1 MGCTNSEEDQVKPE
15 KQEKPK
21 FNRGNKRRV
30 TDSKNKDIRKNYEF
44 ISMLGNGS
52 FGKVR
57 LYRDK
62 NYKELLFA
70 IKTLKKEGISNY
82 HFNLLKREVDILS
95 NMDHPYIVKYFGIF
109 EDDFFIHI
117 VMEYLKGQDL
127 SKIISLKNYNDFN
140 ENQMGQIIHQLLKA
154 LSFIHSKNIIHRD
167 IKPENILFSDKRNIF
182 SLKLIDFGLAAFSEQ
197 DKKIVGTPSYMSP
210 EMVDGN
216 GTYVSDIWSVGVVV
230 YQMLTGKLPFE
241 KNDDEENTNELL
253 YQRIKK
259 EEYNKER
266 LQKIDCSEDVID
278 FIDKA
283 LKKDVKSRMTVEE
296 ALNHPWIKKFNINSL
311 DPSLINEDSIQLFLN
326 FSNKPA
332 LQKEIYYFLAKI
344 SNENDIAIYKN
355 IFNFFDVNNKGS
367 LSKNDLKEGLAK
379 NKINI
384 DEETLGIIFDGLDF
398 HNNGK
403 IYYSEFLA
411 AMVSS
416 KDFNKEEKIISVFN
430 LLKENEQNNNYIT
443 YDSLEN
449 AAKALNLNINKE
461 RLQHCFKKLNGHI
474 SLEKFQKIIL
484 DDNSEEKASENIN
497 FMPTIS
503 NGCKSKRNSLFVR
516 KKTH

>member
-1 MGCTNSEEDQVKPE
+1 MGCTNSEEDHDKSQIRR
-15 KQEKPK
+15 Q
-21 FNRGNKRRV
+21 NKRRV
-30 TDSKNKDIRKNYEF
+30 TESKNKDIRKNYEF

-70 IKTLKKEGISNY
+70 IKTLKKEGITSY
-82 HFNLLKREVDILS
+82 HFSLLKQEVDILS
-95 NMDHPYIVKYFGIF
+95 NMDHPNIVKYFGIF
-109 EDDFFIHI
+109 EDDYFIHI

-127 SKIISLKNYNDFN
+127 SKIISLKNYTDFN

-182 SLKLIDFGLAAFSEQ
+182 SLKLIDFGLATFQEQ
-197 DKKIVGTPSYMSP
+197 EKKTAGTPMYMSP

-230 YQMLTGKLPFE
+230 YQMVTGKLPFDGGE
-241 KNDDEENTNELL
+241 NDENQILYEHIKND
-253 YQRIKK
+253 
-259 EEYNKER
+259 EYNKEK
-266 LQKIDCSEDVID
+266 LNNVECSDDVKD

-283 LKKDVKSRMTVEE
+283 LQKDIKKRMTVQE
-296 ALNHPWIKKFNINSL
+296 ALNHPWIKKFNVNSL
-311 DPSLINEDSIQLFLN
+311 DPSLLNENTIQLLLN
-326 FSNKPA
+326 FSKKPA

-344 SNENDIAIYKN
+344 SNENDISIYKN
-355 IFNFFDVNNKGS
+355 IFNFFDMNNKGG
-367 LSKNDLKEGLAK
+367 LSKNDLKEGLEK
-379 NKINI
+379 NKIDI
-384 DEETLGIIFDGLDF
+384 DEDTLDIIFDGLDF

-461 RLQHCFKKLNGHI
+461 RIKHCFKRLNESI
-474 SLEKFQKIIL
+474 NLEKFQKIIL
-484 DDNSEEKASENIN
+484 DEVSEEQMEENIN
-497 FMPTIS
+497 NMPTIS
-503 NGCKSKRNSLFVR
+503 NGCKPKKNNSVLTR
-516 KKTH
+516 KKTNQM

>member
-1 MGCTNSEEDQVKPE
+1 MGCTNSEEDHDKSQIRR
-15 KQEKPK
+15 Q
-21 FNRGNKRRV
+21 NKRRV
-30 TDSKNKDIRKNYEF
+30 TESKNKDIRKNYEF

-70 IKTLKKEGISNY
+70 IKTLKKEGITSY
-82 HFNLLKREVDILS
+82 HFSLLKQEVDILS
-95 NMDHPYIVKYFGIF
+95 NMDHPNIVKYFGIF
-109 EDDFFIHI
+109 EDDYFIHI

-127 SKIISLKNYNDFN
+127 SKIISLKNYTDFN

-182 SLKLIDFGLAAFSEQ
+182 SLKLIDFGLATFQEQ
-197 DKKIVGTPSYMSP
+197 EKKTAGTPMYMSP
-210 EMVDGN
+210 EMVDGK

-230 YQMLTGKLPFE
+230 YQMVTGKLPFDGGE
-241 KNDDEENTNELL
+241 NDENQILYEHIKND
-253 YQRIKK
+253 
-259 EEYNKER
+259 EYNKEK
-266 LQKIDCSEDVID
+266 LNNVECSDDVKD

-283 LKKDVKSRMTVEE
+283 LQKDIKKRMTVQE
-296 ALNHPWIKKFNINSL
+296 ALNHPWIKKFNVNSL
-311 DPSLINEDSIQLFLN
+311 DPSLLNENTIQLLLN
-326 FSNKPA
+326 FSKKPA

-355 IFNFFDVNNKGS
+355 IFNFFDMNNKGG
-367 LSKNDLKEGLAK
+367 LSKNDLKEGLEK
-379 NKINI
+379 NKIDI
-384 DEETLGIIFDGLDF
+384 DEDTLDIIFDGLDF

-461 RLQHCFKKLNGHI
+461 RIKHCFKRLNESI
-474 SLEKFQKIIL
+474 NLEKFQKIIL
-484 DDNSEEKASENIN
+484 DEVSEGQMEENIN
-497 FMPTIS
+497 NMPTIS
-503 NGCKSKRNSLFVR
+503 NGCKPKKNNSVLTR
-516 KKTH
+516 KKTNQM

>member
-1 MGCTNSEEDQVKPE
+1 MGCTNSEEDHDKSQIRR
-15 KQEKPK
+15 Q
-21 FNRGNKRRV
+21 NKRRV
-30 TDSKNKDIRKNYEF
+30 TESKNKDIRKNYEF

-70 IKTLKKEGISNY
+70 IKTLKKEGITSY
-82 HFNLLKREVDILS
+82 HFSLLKQEVDILS
-95 NMDHPYIVKYFGIF
+95 NMDHPNIVKYFGIF
-109 EDDFFIHI
+109 EDDYFIHI

-127 SKIISLKNYNDFN
+127 SKIISLKNYTDFN

-182 SLKLIDFGLAAFSEQ
+182 SLKLIDFGLATFQEQ
-197 DKKIVGTPSYMSP
+197 EKKTAGTPMYMSP

-230 YQMLTGKLPFE
+230 YQMVTGKLPFDGGE
-241 KNDDEENTNELL
+241 NDENQILYEHIKND
-253 YQRIKK
+253 
-259 EEYNKER
+259 EYNKEK
-266 LQKIDCSEDVID
+266 LNNVECSDDVKD

-283 LKKDVKSRMTVEE
+283 LQKDIKKRMTVQE
-296 ALNHPWIKKFNINSL
+296 ALNHPWIKKFNVNSL
-311 DPSLINEDSIQLFLN
+311 DPSLLNENTIQLLLN
-326 FSNKPA
+326 FSKKPA

-355 IFNFFDVNNKGS
+355 IFNFFDMNNKGG
-367 LSKNDLKEGLAK
+367 LSKNDLKEGLEK
-379 NKINI
+379 NKIDI
-384 DEETLGIIFDGLDF
+384 DEDTLDIIFDGLDF

-461 RLQHCFKKLNGHI
+461 RIKHCFKRLNESI
-474 SLEKFQKIIL
+474 NLEKFQKIIL
-484 DDNSEEKASENIN
+484 DEVSEGQMEENIN
-497 FMPTIS
+497 YMPTIS
-503 NGCKSKRNSLFVR
+503 IGCKPKKNNSVLTR
-516 KKTH
+516 KKTNQM

>member
-1 MGCTNSEEDQVKPE
+1 MGCTNSEEDHDKSQIRR
-15 KQEKPK
+15 Q
-21 FNRGNKRRV
+21 NKRRV
-30 TDSKNKDIRKNYEF
+30 TESKNKDIRKNYEF

-70 IKTLKKEGISNY
+70 IKTLKKEGITSY
-82 HFNLLKREVDILS
+82 HFSLLKQEVDILS
-95 NMDHPYIVKYFGIF
+95 NMDHPNIVKYFGIF
-109 EDDFFIHI
+109 EDDYFIHI

-127 SKIISLKNYNDFN
+127 SKIISLKNYTDFN

-182 SLKLIDFGLAAFSEQ
+182 SLKLIDFGLATFQEQ
-197 DKKIVGTPSYMSP
+197 EKKTAGTPMYMSP
-210 EMVDGN
+210 EMVDGK

-230 YQMLTGKLPFE
+230 YQMVTGKLPFDGGE
-241 KNDDEENTNELL
+241 NDENQILYEHIKND
-253 YQRIKK
+253 
-259 EEYNKER
+259 EYNKEK
-266 LQKIDCSEDVID
+266 LNNVECSDDVKD

-283 LKKDVKSRMTVEE
+283 LQKDIKKRMTVQE
-296 ALNHPWIKKFNINSL
+296 ALNHPWIKKFNVNSL
-311 DPSLINEDSIQLFLN
+311 DSSLLNENTIQLLLN
-326 FSNKPA
+326 FSKKPA

-355 IFNFFDVNNKGS
+355 IFNFFDMNNKGG
-367 LSKNDLKEGLAK
+367 LSKNDLKEGLEK
-379 NKINI
+379 NKIDI
-384 DEETLGIIFDGLDF
+384 DEDTLDIIFDGLDF

-461 RLQHCFKKLNGHI
+461 RIKHCFKRLNESI
-474 SLEKFQKIIL
+474 NLEKFQKIIL
-484 DDNSEEKASENIN
+484 DEVSEEQMEENIN
-497 FMPTIS
+497 NMPTIS
-503 NGCKSKRNSLFVR
+503 NGCKPKKNNSVLTR
-516 KKTH
+516 KKTNQM

>member
-1 MGCTNSEEDQVKPE
+1 MGCTNSEEEQAKPNF
-15 KQEKPK
+15 KRQ
-21 FNRGNKRRV
+21 NKRRV
-30 TDSKNKDIRKNYEF
+30 TESKNKDIRKNYEF
-44 ISMLGNGS
+44 ISMLGNGT

-70 IKTLKKEGISNY
+70 IKTLKKEGISSY
-82 HFNLLKREVDILS
+82 QFNSLKREVDILS

-109 EDDFFIHI
+109 EDEHFIHI
-117 VMEYLKGQDL
+117 VMEYLKGHDL
-127 SKIISLKNYNDFN
+127 SKIISLKDYNDFN

-182 SLKLIDFGLAAFSEQ
+182 SLKLIDFGLATFSEEE
-197 DKKIVGTPSYMSP
+197 KKIVGTPMYMSP
-210 EMVDGN
+210 EMIDGN

-230 YQMLTGKLPFE
+230 YQMITGKLPFDGGE
-241 KNDDEENTNELL
+241 EDDNQIL
-253 YQRIKK
+253 YEHIKTK
-259 EEYNKER
+259 EYNKEK
-266 LQKIDCSEDVID
+266 LNNVKCSEDVKD

-283 LKKDVKSRMTVEE
+283 LQKDIKKRMTVEE

-311 DPSLINEDSIQLFLN
+311 DPSLINKDSIQLFLN
-326 FSNKPA
+326 FSKKPA

-355 IFNFFDVNNKGS
+355 IFNFFDMNNKGA
-367 LSKNDLKEGLAK
+367 LSKEDLKEGLEK
-379 NKINI
+379 NKIKI
-384 DEETLGIIFDGLDF
+384 DEETLDIIFDGLDF
-398 HNNGK
+398 HNSGK

-430 LLKENEQNNNYIT
+430 LLRENEQNDNYIT

-461 RLQHCFKKLNGHI
+461 RIKHCFKKLNGYI
-474 SLEKFQKIIL
+474 SLEKFKKLIL
-484 DDNSEEKASENIN
+484 DDNSEEKMSDSIN
-497 FMPTIS
+497 YMPTIS
-503 NGCKSKRNSLFVR
+503 NGDKLKKNHTLTR
-516 KKTH
+516 KKTS

>member
-1 MGCTNSEEDQVKPE
+1 MGCTNSEEDHDKSQIRR
-15 KQEKPK
+15 Q
-21 FNRGNKRRV
+21 NKRRV
-30 TDSKNKDIRKNYEF
+30 TESKNKDIRKNYEF

-70 IKTLKKEGISNY
+70 IKTLKKEGITSY
-82 HFNLLKREVDILS
+82 HFSLLKQEVDILS
-95 NMDHPYIVKYFGIF
+95 NMDHPNIVKYFGIF
-109 EDDFFIHI
+109 EDDYFIHI

-127 SKIISLKNYNDFN
+127 SKIISLKNYTDFN

-182 SLKLIDFGLAAFSEQ
+182 SLKLIDFGLATFQEQ
-197 DKKIVGTPSYMSP
+197 EKKTAGTPMYMSP

-230 YQMLTGKLPFE
+230 YQMVTGKLPFDGGE
-241 KNDDEENTNELL
+241 NDENQILYEHIKND
-253 YQRIKK
+253 
-259 EEYNKER
+259 EYNKEK
-266 LQKIDCSEDVID
+266 LNNVECSDDVKD

-283 LKKDVKSRMTVEE
+283 LQKDIKKRMTVQE
-296 ALNHPWIKKFNINSL
+296 ALNHPWIKKFNVNSL
-311 DPSLINEDSIQLFLN
+311 DPSLLNENTIQLLLN
-326 FSNKPA
+326 FSKKPA

-355 IFNFFDVNNKGS
+355 IFNFFDMNNKGG
-367 LSKNDLKEGLAK
+367 LSKNDLKEGLDK
-379 NKINI
+379 NKIDI
-384 DEETLGIIFDGLDF
+384 DEDTLDIIFDGLDF

-461 RLQHCFKKLNGHI
+461 RIKHCFKRLNESI
-474 SLEKFQKIIL
+474 NLEKFQKIIL
-484 DDNSEEKASENIN
+484 DEVSEGQMEENIN
-497 FMPTIS
+497 NMPTIS
-503 NGCKSKRNSLFVR
+503 NGCKPKKNNSVLTR
-516 KKTH
+516 KKTNQM

>member
-1 MGCTNSEEDQVKPE
+1 MGCTNSEEDHDKSQIRR
-15 KQEKPK
+15 Q
-21 FNRGNKRRV
+21 NKRRV
-30 TDSKNKDIRKNYEF
+30 TESKNKDIRKNYEF

-70 IKTLKKEGISNY
+70 IKTLKKEGITSY
-82 HFNLLKREVDILS
+82 HFSLLKQEVDILS
-95 NMDHPYIVKYFGIF
+95 NMDHPNIVKYFGIF
-109 EDDFFIHI
+109 EDDYFIHI

-127 SKIISLKNYNDFN
+127 SKIISLKNYTDFN

-182 SLKLIDFGLAAFSEQ
+182 SLKLIDFGLATFQEQ
-197 DKKIVGTPSYMSP
+197 EKKTAGTPMYMSP
-210 EMVDGN
+210 EMVDGK

-230 YQMLTGKLPFE
+230 YQMVTGKLPFDGGE
-241 KNDDEENTNELL
+241 NDENQILYEHIKND
-253 YQRIKK
+253 
-259 EEYNKER
+259 EYNKEK
-266 LQKIDCSEDVID
+266 LNNVECSEDVKD

-283 LKKDVKSRMTVEE
+283 LQKDIKKRMTVQE
-296 ALNHPWIKKFNINSL
+296 ALNHPWIKKFNVNSL
-311 DPSLINEDSIQLFLN
+311 DPSLLNENTIQLLLN
-326 FSNKPA
+326 FSKKPA

-355 IFNFFDVNNKGS
+355 IFNFFDMNNKGG
-367 LSKNDLKEGLAK
+367 LSKNDLKEGLEK
-379 NKINI
+379 NKIDI
-384 DEETLGIIFDGLDF
+384 DEDTLDIIFDGLDF

-461 RLQHCFKKLNGHI
+461 RIKHCFKRLNESI
-474 SLEKFQKIIL
+474 NLEKFQKIIL
-484 DDNSEEKASENIN
+484 DEVSEGQIEENIN
-497 FMPTIS
+497 NMPTIS
-503 NGCKSKRNSLFVR
+503 NGCKPKKNNSVLTR
-516 KKTH
+516 KKTNQM

>member
-1 MGCTNSEEDQVKPE
+1 MGCTNSEEEQAKPNF
-15 KQEKPK
+15 KRQ
-21 FNRGNKRRV
+21 NKRRV
-30 TDSKNKDIRKNYEF
+30 TESKNKDIRKNYEF
-44 ISMLGNGS
+44 ISMLGNGT

-70 IKTLKKEGISNY
+70 IKTLKKEGISSY
-82 HFNLLKREVDILS
+82 QFNLLKREVDILS

-109 EDDFFIHI
+109 EDDHFIHI
-117 VMEYLKGQDL
+117 VMEYLKGHDL
-127 SKIISLKNYNDFN
+127 SKIISLKDYNDFN

-182 SLKLIDFGLAAFSEQ
+182 SLKLIDFGLATFSEQ
-197 DKKIVGTPSYMSP
+197 EKKIVGTPRYMSP
-210 EMVDGN
+210 EMIDGN

-230 YQMLTGKLPFE
+230 YQMITGKLPFDE
-241 KNDDEENTNELL
+241 GEEEDNQILYEHIKN
-253 YQRIKK
+253 K
-259 EEYNKER
+259 EYNKER
-266 LQKIDCSEDVID
+266 LNNVKCSEDVKD

-283 LKKDVKSRMTVEE
+283 LQKDIKKRMTVEE
-296 ALNHPWIKKFNINSL
+296 ALNHPWIKKFKINSL
-311 DPSLINEDSIQLFLN
+311 DQSLINNDSIQLFLN
-326 FSNKPA
+326 FSKKPA

-355 IFNFFDVNNKGS
+355 IFNFFDMNNTGA
-367 LSKNDLKEGLAK
+367 LSKEDLKEGLEK
-379 NKINI
+379 NKI
-384 DEETLGIIFDGLDF
+384 DEETLDIIFDGLDF

-430 LLKENEQNNNYIT
+430 LLRENEQNNNYIT

-461 RLQHCFKKLNGHI
+461 RIKHCFKKLNGYI
-474 SLEKFQKIIL
+474 SLEKFQKLIL
-484 DDNSEEKASENIN
+484 DDDSEEKMSDSIN
-497 FMPTIS
+497 YMPTIS
-503 NGCKSKRNSLFVR
+503 NGGKLKKKHTLTR
-516 KKTH
+516 KKTS

>member
-1 MGCTNSEEDQVKPE
+1 MGCTNSEEDHDKSQIRR
-15 KQEKPK
+15 Q
-21 FNRGNKRRV
+21 NKRRV
-30 TDSKNKDIRKNYEF
+30 TESKNKDIRKNYEF

-70 IKTLKKEGISNY
+70 IKTLKKEGITSY
-82 HFNLLKREVDILS
+82 HFSLLKQEVDILS
-95 NMDHPYIVKYFGIF
+95 NMDHPNIVKYFGIF
-109 EDDFFIHI
+109 EDDYFIHI

-127 SKIISLKNYNDFN
+127 SKIISLKNYTDFN

-182 SLKLIDFGLAAFSEQ
+182 SLKLIDFGLATFQEQ
-197 DKKIVGTPSYMSP
+197 EKKTVGTPMYMSP

-230 YQMLTGKLPFE
+230 YQMVTGKLPFDGGE
-241 KNDDEENTNELL
+241 NDENKILYEHIKND
-253 YQRIKK
+253 
-259 EEYNKER
+259 EYNKEK
-266 LQKIDCSEDVID
+266 LNNVECSDDVKD

-283 LKKDVKSRMTVEE
+283 LQKDIKKRMTVQE
-296 ALNHPWIKKFNINSL
+296 ALNHPWIKKFNVNSL
-311 DPSLINEDSIQLFLN
+311 DPSLLNENTIQLLLN
-326 FSNKPA
+326 FSKKPA

-355 IFNFFDVNNKGS
+355 IFNFFDMNNKGG
-367 LSKNDLKEGLAK
+367 LSKNDLKEGLEK
-379 NKINI
+379 NKIDI
-384 DEETLGIIFDGLDF
+384 DEDTLDIIFDGLDF

-461 RLQHCFKKLNGHI
+461 RIKHCFKRLNESI
-474 SLEKFQKIIL
+474 NLEKFQKIIL
-484 DDNSEEKASENIN
+484 DEVSEGQMEENIN
-497 FMPTIS
+497 YMPTIS
-503 NGCKSKRNSLFVR
+503 NGCKPKKNNSVLTR
-516 KKTH
+516 KKTNQM

>member
-1 MGCTNSEEDQVKPE
+1 MGCTNSEEDHDKSQIRR
-15 KQEKPK
+15 Q
-21 FNRGNKRRV
+21 NKRRV
-30 TDSKNKDIRKNYEF
+30 TESKNKDIRKNYEF

-70 IKTLKKEGISNY
+70 IKTLKKEGITSY
-82 HFNLLKREVDILS
+82 HFSLLKQEVDILS
-95 NMDHPYIVKYFGIF
+95 NMDHPNIVKYFGIF
-109 EDDFFIHI
+109 EDDYFIHI

-127 SKIISLKNYNDFN
+127 SKIISLKNYTDFN

-182 SLKLIDFGLAAFSEQ
+182 SLKLIDFGLATFQEQ
-197 DKKIVGTPSYMSP
+197 EKKTAGTPMYMSP

-230 YQMLTGKLPFE
+230 YQMVTGKLPFDGGE
-241 KNDDEENTNELL
+241 NDENQILYEHIKND
-253 YQRIKK
+253 
-259 EEYNKER
+259 EYNKEK
-266 LQKIDCSEDVID
+266 LNNVECSDDVKD

-283 LKKDVKSRMTVEE
+283 LQKDIKKRMTVQE
-296 ALNHPWIKKFNINSL
+296 ALNHPWIKKFNVNSL
-311 DPSLINEDSIQLFLN
+311 DPSLLNENTIQLLLN
-326 FSNKPA
+326 FSKKPA

-355 IFNFFDVNNKGS
+355 IFNFFDMNNKGG
-367 LSKNDLKEGLAK
+367 LSKNDLKEGLEK
-379 NKINI
+379 NKIDI
-384 DEETLGIIFDGLDF
+384 DEDTLDIIFDGLDF

-461 RLQHCFKKLNGHI
+461 RIKHCFKRLNESI
-474 SLEKFQKIIL
+474 NLEKFQKIIL
-484 DDNSEEKASENIN
+484 DEVSEGQMEENIN
-497 FMPTIS
+497 NMPTIS
-503 NGCKSKRNSLFVR
+503 NGCKPKKNNSVLTS
-516 KKTH
+516 KKTNQM

>member
-1 MGCTNSEEDQVKPE
+1 MGCTNSEEDHDKSQIRR
-15 KQEKPK
+15 Q
-21 FNRGNKRRV
+21 NKRRV
-30 TDSKNKDIRKNYEF
+30 TESKNKDIRKNYEF

-70 IKTLKKEGISNY
+70 IKTLKKEGITSY
-82 HFNLLKREVDILS
+82 HFSLLKQEVDILS
-95 NMDHPYIVKYFGIF
+95 NMDHPNIVKYFGIF
-109 EDDFFIHI
+109 EDDYFIHI

-127 SKIISLKNYNDFN
+127 SKIISLKNYTDFN

-182 SLKLIDFGLAAFSEQ
+182 SLKLIDFGLATFQEQ
-197 DKKIVGTPSYMSP
+197 EKKTAGTPMYMSP
-210 EMVDGN
+210 EMVDGK

-230 YQMLTGKLPFE
+230 YQMVTGKLPFDGGE
-241 KNDDEENTNELL
+241 NDENQILYEHIKND
-253 YQRIKK
+253 
-259 EEYNKER
+259 EYNKEK
-266 LQKIDCSEDVID
+266 LNNVECSDDVKD

-283 LKKDVKSRMTVEE
+283 LQKDIKKRMTVQE
-296 ALNHPWIKKFNINSL
+296 ALNHPWIKKFNVNSL
-311 DPSLINEDSIQLFLN
+311 DPSLLNENTIQLLLN
-326 FSNKPA
+326 FSKKPA

-355 IFNFFDVNNKGS
+355 IFNFFDMNNKGG
-367 LSKNDLKEGLAK
+367 LSKNDLKEGLEK
-379 NKINI
+379 NKIDI
-384 DEETLGIIFDGLDF
+384 DEDTLDIIFDGLDF

-461 RLQHCFKKLNGHI
+461 RIKHCFKRLNESI
-474 SLEKFQKIIL
+474 NLEKFQKIIL
-484 DDNSEEKASENIN
+484 DEVSEGQMEENIN
-497 FMPTIS
+497 YMPTIS
-503 NGCKSKRNSLFVR
+503 NGCKPKKNNSVLTR
-516 KKTH
+516 KKTNQM

>member
-1 MGCTNSEEDQVKPE
+1 MGCTNSEEEKDKPNF
-15 KQEKPK
+15 KRQ
-21 FNRGNKRRV
+21 NKRRV
-30 TDSKNKDIRKNYEF
+30 TESKNKDIRKNYEF
-44 ISMLGNGS
+44 ISMLGNGT

-70 IKTLKKEGISNY
+70 IKTLKKEGISSY
-82 HFNLLKREVDILS
+82 QFNLLKREVDILS

-109 EDDFFIHI
+109 EDEHFIHI
-117 VMEYLKGQDL
+117 VMEYLKGHDL
-127 SKIISLKNYNDFN
+127 SKIISLKDYNDFN

-182 SLKLIDFGLAAFSEQ
+182 SLKLIDFGLATFSEQ
-197 DKKIVGTPSYMSP
+197 EKKIVGTPMYMSP
-210 EMVDGN
+210 EMIDGN

-230 YQMLTGKLPFE
+230 YQMITGKLPFDE
-241 KNDDEENTNELL
+241 GEEEDNQILYEHIKN
-253 YQRIKK
+253 K
-259 EEYNKER
+259 EYNKER
-266 LQKIDCSEDVID
+266 LNNVKCSEEVKD

-283 LKKDVKSRMTVEE
+283 LQKDIKKRITVEE
-296 ALNHPWIKKFNINSL
+296 ALNHPWIKKYKINSL
-311 DPSLINEDSIQLFLN
+311 DPSLINNDSIQLFLN
-326 FSNKPA
+326 FSKKPA

-355 IFNFFDVNNKGS
+355 IFNFFDMNNTGA
-367 LSKNDLKEGLAK
+367 LSKEDLKEGLEK
-379 NKINI
+379 NKIKI
-384 DEETLGIIFDGLDF
+384 DEETLDIIFDGLDF
-398 HNNGK
+398 HNSGK

-430 LLKENEQNNNYIT
+430 LLRENEQNDNYIT

-461 RLQHCFKKLNGHI
+461 RIKHCFKKLNGYI
-474 SLEKFQKIIL
+474 SLEKFKKLIL
-484 DDNSEEKASENIN
+484 DDNSEEKVSDSIN
-497 FMPTIS
+497 YMLTIS
-503 NGCKSKRNSLFVR
+503 NGDKLKKNHTLTR
-516 KKTH
+516 KKTS

>member
-1 MGCTNSEEDQVKPE
+1 MGCTNSEEDHDKSQIRR
-15 KQEKPK
+15 Q
-21 FNRGNKRRV
+21 NKRRV
-30 TDSKNKDIRKNYEF
+30 TESKNKDIRKNYEF

-70 IKTLKKEGISNY
+70 IKTLKKEGITSY
-82 HFNLLKREVDILS
+82 HFSLLKQEVDILS
-95 NMDHPYIVKYFGIF
+95 NMDHPNIVKYFGIF
-109 EDDFFIHI
+109 EDDYFIHI

-127 SKIISLKNYNDFN
+127 SKIISLKNYTDFN

-182 SLKLIDFGLAAFSEQ
+182 SLKLIDFGLATFQEQ
-197 DKKIVGTPSYMSP
+197 EKKTAGTPMYRSP
-210 EMVDGN
+210 EMVDGK

-230 YQMLTGKLPFE
+230 YQMVTGKLPFDGGE
-241 KNDDEENTNELL
+241 NDENQILYEHIKND
-253 YQRIKK
+253 
-259 EEYNKER
+259 EYNKEK
-266 LQKIDCSEDVID
+266 LNNVECSDDVKD

-283 LKKDVKSRMTVEE
+283 LQKDIKKRMTVQE
-296 ALNHPWIKKFNINSL
+296 ALNHPWIKKFNVNSL
-311 DPSLINEDSIQLFLN
+311 DPSLLNENTIQLLLN
-326 FSNKPA
+326 FSKKPA

-355 IFNFFDVNNKGS
+355 IFNFFDMNNKGG
-367 LSKNDLKEGLAK
+367 LSKNDLKEGLEK
-379 NKINI
+379 NKIDI
-384 DEETLGIIFDGLDF
+384 DEDTLDIIFDGLDF

-461 RLQHCFKKLNGHI
+461 RIKHCFKRLNESI
-474 SLEKFQKIIL
+474 NLEKFQKIIL
-484 DDNSEEKASENIN
+484 DEVSEGQMEENIN
-497 FMPTIS
+497 NMPTIS
-503 NGCKSKRNSLFVR
+503 NGCKPKKNNSVLTR
-516 KKTH
+516 KKTNQM